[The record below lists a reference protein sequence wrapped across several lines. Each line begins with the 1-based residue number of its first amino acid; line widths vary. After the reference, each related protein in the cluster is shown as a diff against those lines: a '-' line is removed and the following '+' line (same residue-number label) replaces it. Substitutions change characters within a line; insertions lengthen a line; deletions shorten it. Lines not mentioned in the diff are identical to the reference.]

1 MKKVIIV
8 LIIILIIG
16 CTKEKEENKL
26 IEMKIKYDTLTNEN
40 VTVII
45 ENDTENDI
53 EIKPNFDIEQ
63 NNNNVWIKLKKNEC
77 KTPLGYG
84 IDKNNFME
92 IEINWTCEYGKL
104 EKGNYR
110 IIKYLD
116 NNEYIKAEF
125 EL

>member
-1 MKKVIIV
+1 MKKVVIV
-8 LIIILIIG
+8 LIIILLIG
-16 CTKEKEENKL
+16 CTKEKEENKI

-45 ENDTENDI
+45 ENNTENDI

-63 NNNNVWIKLKKNEC
+63 NNNNVWIKLEKNEC
-77 KTPLGYG
+77 KNTLGYG

>member
-1 MKKVIIV
+1 MKKIIIV
-8 LIIILIIG
+8 LIIILLIG
-16 CTKEKEENKL
+16 CTKEKEENNI

-45 ENDTENDI
+45 ENNTENDI

-63 NNNNVWIKLKKNEC
+63 NNNNVWIKLEKNEC
-77 KTPLGYG
+77 KNTLGYG